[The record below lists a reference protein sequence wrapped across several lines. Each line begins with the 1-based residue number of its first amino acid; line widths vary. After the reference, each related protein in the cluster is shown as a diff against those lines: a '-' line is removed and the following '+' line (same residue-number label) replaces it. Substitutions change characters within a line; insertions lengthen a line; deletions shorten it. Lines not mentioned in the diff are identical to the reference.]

1 MLMEHAPRVQPMAA
15 PVAFDIELTN
25 RCNIVCAM
33 CPRDKITRPFGAM
46 DDATFERLV
55 AQLREVQRRRRIAA
69 IWLTGFG
76 DNLLH
81 PDVARYVGQLKRVL
95 AVSVG
100 LVTNGVSLTPELCRD
115 LRAARLDALKLSVHS
130 LPHNHDRIVRGAS
143 FDEVLA
149 RVRLAV
155 AEMGERVGINC
166 VELPLNEADREAFQ
180 AFWRREGVRQI
191 EFHPVH
197 SRGGQLTDETLV
209 KLRKPPEGCN
219 IFLPVQFVAWN
230 GDLLSCCSDLSGTT
244 RLASVLTSE
253 LVGVLDEKE
262 RIGNPRKH
270 FAYCKGCRDE
280 YPAERIRKPSRDR
293 EPQLS

>member
-1 MLMEHAPRVQPMAA
+1 VETHPVRDQPTRA

-33 CPRDKITRPFGAM
+33 CPREKITRPFGAM
-46 DDATFERLV
+46 DDATFGRLLD
-55 AQLREVQRRRRIAA
+55 QLREVQRRRRIAA
-69 IWLTGFG
+69 LWLTGFG

-81 PDVARYVGQLKRVL
+81 PDVARYVGELKRAL

-100 LVTNGVSLTPELCRD
+100 LVTNGVSLTRDLCRA
-115 LRAARLDALKLSVHS
+115 LTAAGLDALKLSVHS

-143 FDEVLA
+143 FDDVLA

-155 AEMGERVGINC
+155 AEMPERVGINC

-191 EFHPVH
+191 EFYPVH
-197 SRGGQLTDETLV
+197 TRGGQLTDETLV
-209 KLRKPPEGCN
+209 KLRKPPEDCN
-219 IFLPVQFVAWN
+219 IFLPIQFVAWN
-230 GDLLSCCSDLSGTT
+230 GDFLSCCSDLSGTT
-244 RLASVLTSE
+244 RLGSVLTSDLE
-253 LVGVLDEKE
+253 AVLDEKE

-270 FAYCKGCRDE
+270 FAYCQGCRDE
-280 YPAERIRKPSRDR
+280 YPAERIRKPSATERA
-293 EPQLS
+293 